1 MTWAIL
7 IALFVAAS
15 VFLLYPLWYRTEEP
29 LPVGIEGVVDE
40 ETLERL
46 DEKKRLLMNLRL
58 LRTDFAEG
66 KVAEDDFRR
75 MEAEYEQQ
83 LAVLIDAIEQAQA
96 RHGTPAQ
103 VTPRR
108 DLHRMGSIVLLLA
121 LVVPT
126 FWLLKIYGEAPAPEP
141 GQMAGGQQAPDVA
154 AMVAKL
160 EKRLR
165 ENPDDINGQL
175 MLARSYS
182 ALGRQEDALALW
194 KKVLARDPKN
204 QEALGG
210 VTIFL
215 LQAGD
220 QTSLQAAL
228 KNVAVLRAAEPN
240 EPAWLWYEGQALA
253 RLGRRAEARA
263 AFEKVLAA
271 IPADSENARMVRDA
285 IKQLGS

>member
-29 LPVGIEGVVDE
+29 LPVGIEGVADA

-75 MEAEYEQQ
+75 METEYEQQ
-83 LAVLIDAIEQAQA
+83 LAALIDAIEQAQA
-96 RHGTPAQ
+96 QRGVAAQ

-121 LVVPT
+121 LAVPT
-126 FWLLKIYGEAPAPEP
+126 FWLVKTYNEAPAPESA
-141 GQMAGGQQAPDVA
+141 QMAGAPQAQDVS

-165 ENPDDINGQL
+165 ENPDDTNGQL
-175 MLARSYS
+175 MLARSYA
-182 ALGRQEDALALW
+182 ALGRMGEALGLW
-194 KKVLARDPKN
+194 NKVLAKDPNN
-204 QEALGG
+204 QEARGN
-210 VTIFL
+210 VTVVQ

-220 QTSLQAAL
+220 QASLQAAL
-228 KNVAVLRAAEPN
+228 KNAEILRAAEPN
-240 EPAWLWYEGQALA
+240 EPSWLWYEGQALA
-253 RLGRRAEARA
+253 RLGRTAEARA
-263 AFEKVLAA
+263 AFQKVLAL
-271 IPADSENARMVRDA
+271 IPAESENAKMVQDA
-285 IKQLGS
+285 IRQLGS